1 MSLSE
6 SDKELVVPVDSF
18 FRELLLTYRVLFGQD
33 ERSFRAFQRSCSGQN
48 AHQSSDTMLP
58 VLCEKSWTTP
68 EARDLYRD
76 ISAGAVRDTYDS
88 SADFPIMGQKL
99 LALQQFV
106 KDYHPRT
113 LTALLRDRRDPTA
126 WFNFWTTQVQT
137 SDYRDLVSR
146 MLTDCIGTLVICV
159 PGYPSRCITISVS
172 NLASRTCKATAR
184 AELSHHLFT
193 LRWLAF
199 KP

>member
-33 ERSFRAFQRSCSGQN
+33 ERSFRAFQRSCSGQK
-48 AHQSSDTMLP
+48 ALQSSDTILS
-58 VLCEKSWTTP
+58 VLCEKGWTTP

-88 SADFPIMGQKL
+88 NADFPIMGQKL

-106 KDYHPRT
+106 KDYHPRS

-126 WFNFWTTQVQT
+126 WYNFWTTQVQT
-137 SDYRDLVSR
+137 SDHRDLVSG
-146 MLTDCIGTLVICV
+146 MLTD
-159 PGYPSRCITISVS
+159 
-172 NLASRTCKATAR
+172 
-184 AELSHHLFT
+184 
-193 LRWLAF
+193 
-199 KP
+199 